1 MILPFQYVNC
11 TFLGVAPSVLLLELH
26 STRVATLGTKGMGI
40 LATRSQYLHEIV
52 DDLGITIAMVE
63 TLQAAT
69 TGDTDVLACKNCPTC
84 WVHRL

>member
-11 TFLGVAPSVLLLELH
+11 TFLGVAPSVLLELH